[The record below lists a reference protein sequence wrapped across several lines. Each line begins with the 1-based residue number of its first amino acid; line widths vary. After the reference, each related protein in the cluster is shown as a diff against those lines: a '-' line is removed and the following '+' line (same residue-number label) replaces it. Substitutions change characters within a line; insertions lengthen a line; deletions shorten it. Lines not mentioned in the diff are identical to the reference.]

1 MPSKKMIDVKK
12 DAPAEATSK
21 PVIVTNRPIMADP
34 MVKPASG
41 APELEAAEKPKEV
54 RAPSASKIVIQPI
67 VHDEEPAPEVP
78 AEPEAP
84 ESKSEPAPTEPEKP
98 TEPGQPAEAEEPED
112 TQLPAEATDKTD
124 AEEDDP
130 AEIERRAK
138 LDALAESQKYFLPI
152 TTAEQ
157 RKSRRTIVL
166 GTILAII
173 LLLAWAD
180 FAVDAGLVSLPVNV
194 PHTNFFSVK

>member
-12 DAPAEATSK
+12 EAPAEATSK

-41 APELEAAEKPKEV
+41 APELEAVEKPKEA

-67 VHDEEPAPEVP
+67 AHNEDSEPENPVESETPEPKAEPAPH
-78 AEPEAP
+78 
-84 ESKSEPAPTEPEKP
+84 ESEKP
-98 TEPGQPAEAEEPED
+98 TELEQPAEAEDPED

-124 AEEDDP
+124 VEEDDP
-130 AEIERRAK
+130 VEIERRAK
-138 LDALAESQKYFLPI
+138 LDALVESQKYFLPI
-152 TTAEQ
+152 TTAEE
-157 RKSRRTIVL
+157 RKSRRTVVL
-166 GTILAII
+166 GAILAIV
-173 LLLAWAD
+173 LLLAWTNI
-180 FAVDAGLVSLPVNV
+180 AVDAGLISLPIDV

>member
-34 MVKPASG
+34 MVKQASG

-67 VHDEEPAPEVP
+67 IHNDDPEPVETPKPELKEESTPV
-78 AEPEAP
+78 EPETP
-84 ESKSEPAPTEPEKP
+84 EPE
-98 TEPGQPAEAEEPED
+98 QPAEGGEPED
-112 TQLPAEATDKTD
+112 TQLPADATDKPT
-124 AEEDDP
+124 EEDDP
-130 AEIERRAK
+130 AEIERRPQ
-138 LDALAESQKYFLPI
+138 LHVLVESQKYFLPI

-157 RKSRRTIVL
+157 RKSRRTVVL
-166 GTILAII
+166 GTILAIV

-180 FAVDAGLVSLPVNV
+180 IAVDAGLVNLPVNL